1 MFADNNQVYPQLSLT
16 NVAALNYLLKS
27 EIFVSED
34 RQLKAVH
41 LILEFKPISKIFQE
55 IGHAIRAGDPRLA
68 RIDVSK
74 PDFVTRDD
82 LPPIILS
89 IRQNPPSLA
98 IPL

>member
-1 MFADNNQVYPQLSLT
+1 MFADNNQVYPRLSLT
-16 NVAALNYLLKS
+16 NVAAVNYLLKS

-34 RQLKAVH
+34 GQLQAVH

-74 PDFVTRDD
+74 PDFVT
-82 LPPIILS
+82 
-89 IRQNPPSLA
+89 
-98 IPL
+98 